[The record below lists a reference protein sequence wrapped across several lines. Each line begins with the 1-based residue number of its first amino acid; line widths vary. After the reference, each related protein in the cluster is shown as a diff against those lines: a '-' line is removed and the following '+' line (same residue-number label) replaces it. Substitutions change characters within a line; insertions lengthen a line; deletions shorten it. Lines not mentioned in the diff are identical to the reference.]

1 MQQVVFES
9 DFAETQFDAQSK
21 SLINSWKKHPGND
34 EYKDTFRKILSLVKE
49 KKAKVFISD
58 VRNQGTIGT
67 DARKW
72 MEEEILKPAINA
84 GLEKVAVVMDADI
97 FKKFYLDNVK
107 KAGSN
112 AADHFQMEYFQNIEG
127 ALHWANTGETNMA
140 LS

>member
-9 DFAETQFDAQSK
+9 DFAVSQFDDQSR
-21 SLINSWKKHPGND
+21 SIINSWKKHPGNE

-49 KKAKVFISD
+49 KSAKVFISD

-72 MEEEILKPAINA
+72 MEVEILKPAIAA
-84 GLEKVAVVMDADI
+84 GLDKVAVVMDEDI

-107 KAGSN
+107 KAGSSE
-112 AADHFQMEYFQNIEG
+112 AAHFQMEYFKSIED
-127 ALHWANTGETNMA
+127 ALHWANTGEKSMA